1 MDARLQELM
10 EQKKAIEC
18 EIKMLKKQA
27 TIYGY
32 AKLDKEHFAT
42 DKEDEWYVAIWSEYH
57 DDWYKKDK
65 KEQGRWRSV
74 IRHPDKDYVI
84 KKIPYIIESL
94 QELLKKLKES
104 ED

>member
-18 EIKMLKKQA
+18 EIKMLKNQA

-42 DKEDEWYVAIWSEYH
+42 DKEDEWYVAIWSEYY
-57 DDWYKKDK
+57 DDWYKKHK
-65 KEQGRWRSV
+65 KEQGRWRSI
-74 IRHPDKDYVI
+74 IRNPDKNLVI
-84 KKIPYIIESL
+84 SKIDDVIAD
-94 QELLKKLKES
+94 LKGLKEKLTDA
-104 ED
+104 E